1 MSHSN
6 PLLQAWLVLVG
17 EIYDIE
23 NIKLFFKQMLISQ
36 SGTAQMTRIVLYGL
50 QATEICEKNRAVILY
65 TEETRTNGEYFVHK
79 TLFNGLK
86 PYTKV

>member
-6 PLLQAWLVLVG
+6 PLLQAWLVLAG

-36 SGTAQMTRIVLYGL
+36 SGTAQMIRIVLYGL
-50 QATEICEKNRAVILY
+50 QATEICEK
-65 TEETRTNGEYFVHK
+65 K
-79 TLFNGLK
+79 
-86 PYTKV
+86 